1 MGKHCY
7 NGGVLS
13 RSIEWFEE
21 AWMLAG
27 EEENSTVS
35 QAQVKQFLDH
45 AAKEHDERVLKGESS
60 GNLFPRPVYEE
71 PPQEQRSNMLR
82 SRRKMVA
89 RNVSDLSRMDQTD
102 DAFNF
107 AALCRGEEMRAQA
120 LISSLS
126 CWFDSR
132 NEPWLLLQP
141 VRVELVHRQPDI
153 WLFHDVIR
161 WVVGLPENQEDFCNM
176 IACSAAGS

>member
-1 MGKHCY
+1 
-7 NGGVLS
+7 
-13 RSIEWFEE
+13 
-21 AWMLAG
+21 
-27 EEENSTVS
+27 
-35 QAQVKQFLDH
+35 
-45 AAKEHDERVLKGESS
+45 
-60 GNLFPRPVYEE
+60 
-71 PPQEQRSNMLR
+71 
-82 SRRKMVA
+82 MVA

-132 NEPWLLLQP
+132 NEPWLKLQP
-141 VRVELVHRQPDI
+141 VRVELVHKQPDI

-161 WVVGLPENQEDFCNM
+161 WVEC
-176 IACSAAGS
+176 